1 MDNLG
6 SNVDA
11 LIVDVRLLTW
21 NKTQRKVRFSRH
33 WSVDRHLE
41 ALRGV
46 PTGMA
51 GTSQLFNSSACFL
64 GFLLCIPLLLVQF
77 GFSFPPFFFCWVV
90 YCLGFFESY
99 HWNICILHNDR
110 QLVIL
115 QGQHWEMLDLPEVH
129 ADSQM

>member
-77 GFSFPPFFFCWVV
+77 GFSFPPFFF
-90 YCLGFFESY
+90 
-99 HWNICILHNDR
+99 
-110 QLVIL
+110 LVGLFIVWDFL
-115 QGQHWEMLDLPEVH
+115 KAIIGIFAFCTMT
-129 ADSQM
+129 DSW